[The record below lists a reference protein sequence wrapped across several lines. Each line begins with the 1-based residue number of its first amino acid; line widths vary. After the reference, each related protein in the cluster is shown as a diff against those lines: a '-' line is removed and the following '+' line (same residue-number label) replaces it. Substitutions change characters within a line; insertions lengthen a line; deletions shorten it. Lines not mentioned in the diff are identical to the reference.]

1 AGLSQPDPAEIP
13 PRGSVTVY
21 CEQTAALPGPLVS
34 TVRVTATSSEST
46 VSDTATAQVEVIGD
60 SLLVTKT
67 ADRPVA
73 EPGDT
78 ITFTVTVE
86 NVGTQVLQDFEL
98 FESMGLTL
106 TPALPDTLLPGA
118 KVTLTGT
125 YTVPTENWPDSVEN
139 TITVKAVDP
148 AGPQQD
154 SASVAVAVVEDIET
168 ATVIFTKQASVK
180 TQAGAL
186 RARPGDPVTYT
197 FTVRNIS
204 PETVPA
210 LELDDDLLQL
220 AETIGDLAPGEAF
233 TLTTGPH
240 TIPDDYT
247 ATVYTNT
254 AQITNNDLTIS
265 ATAKVPVQLAELTKA
280 VSPDLEGE
288 EFKPGEEVD
297 YTFTI
302 KSFTKGELSGLMVED
317 TFAEGDVTLHQEFP
331 LTIPAEDPPGQ
342 VEFTGTLIVPLE
354 WAESE
359 LTNTATLTMNGEW
372 LDDASATV
380 PIVAPD
386 LEITIVSLTQ
396 DGVTF
401 A

>member
-1 AGLSQPDPAEIP
+1 
-13 PRGSVTVY
+13 
-21 CEQTAALPGPLVS
+21 
-34 TVRVTATSSEST
+34 
-46 VSDTATAQVEVIGD
+46 
-60 SLLVTKT
+60 
-67 ADRPVA
+67 
-73 EPGDT
+73 
-78 ITFTVTVE
+78 
-86 NVGTQVLQDFEL
+86 
-98 FESMGLTL
+98 
-106 TPALPDTLLPGA
+106 
-118 KVTLTGT
+118 
-125 YTVPTENWPDSVEN
+125 
-139 TITVKAVDP
+139 
-148 AGPQQD
+148 
-154 SASVAVAVVEDIET
+154 
-168 ATVIFTKQASVK
+168 
-180 TQAGAL
+180 
-186 RARPGDPVTYT
+186 
-197 FTVRNIS
+197 
-204 PETVPA
+204 
-210 LELDDDLLQL
+210 DLLQL

-302 KSFTKGELSGLMVED
+302 KSFTKGELSGLTVED

-359 LTNTATLTMNGEW
+359 LTNTATLTMNGGW
-372 LDDASATV
+372 IDDASATV
-380 PIVAPD
+380 PIISPD
-386 LEITIVSLTQ
+386 LRISIVSISQIDPGTGRVIEFQ
-396 DGVTF
+396 PDDENKVFQTGEQIEIEFTVENVGNRSIPVVAVTGQLD
-401 A
+401 ASAP

>member
-1 AGLSQPDPAEIP
+1 MRDSGTVIFAYTARNLGTEPLTNVNFSDNLCGAGLSQPDPAEIP

-46 VSDTATAQVEVIGD
+46 VSDTATAQVEVIGG

-106 TPALPDTLLPGA
+106 TPDLPDTLLPGA

-139 TITVKAVDP
+139 TVTVKAVDP

-154 SASVAVAVVEDIET
+154 SASRRWPWWRISKPRRSSSPSRRASRRKRC
-168 ATVIFTKQASVK
+168 ATRA
-180 TQAGAL
+180 AG
-186 RARPGDPVTYT
+186 RPGDVHLHGAEHLTGDRT
-197 FTVRNIS
+197 G
-204 PETVPA
+204 

-220 AETIGDLAPGEAF
+220 AET
-233 TLTTGPH
+233 
-240 TIPDDYT
+240 T
-247 ATVYTNT
+247 A
-254 AQITNNDLTIS
+254 IWRR
-265 ATAKVPVQLAELTKA
+265 AKP
-280 VSPDLEGE
+280 SR
-288 EFKPGEEVD
+288 
-297 YTFTI
+297 
-302 KSFTKGELSGLMVED
+302 
-317 TFAEGDVTLHQEFP
+317 
-331 LTIPAEDPPGQ
+331 
-342 VEFTGTLIVPLE
+342 
-354 WAESE
+354 
-359 LTNTATLTMNGEW
+359 
-372 LDDASATV
+372 
-380 PIVAPD
+380 
-386 LEITIVSLTQ
+386 
-396 DGVTF
+396 
-401 A
+401 